1 MSPDRIVFIGH
12 STLLIELDG
21 IALLTDP
28 LLRNRVVHLR
38 RQVAPADLQTALLA
52 DAVLVSHLHHD
63 HLDPASLRLLG
74 SDMRL
79 VVPKGTARWL
89 CRQGFTSVSELG
101 VGEVLELGSLR
112 IAAVTAYHD
121 GRRFPR
127 GPGAQSVGYL
137 IHSRR
142 TIYFA
147 GDTELFARMAE
158 LSPEIDVALLPVAGW
173 SPRLGRGHMDPDDAA
188 RATRLLKPRV
198 AIPIHWGTLLPLGLG
213 TRHRRRLAEP
223 ARRFASE
230 VGRVAPG
237 TEVRILAPGEETR
250 L

>member
-21 IALLTDP
+21 VALLTDP
-28 LLRNRVVHLR
+28 LLRGRVAHLR
-38 RQVAPADLQTALLA
+38 RQVAPADLETARLG

-63 HLDPASLRLLG
+63 HLDPVSLRLLG
-74 SDMRL
+74 SDVRL
-79 VVPKGTARWL
+79 VVPKGAARWL
-89 CRQGFTSVSELG
+89 RGHGFTSVSELG
-101 VGEVLELGSLR
+101 VGEALELGSVG
-112 IAAVTAYHD
+112 VTAVAAHHD

-137 IHSRR
+137 IHATR
-142 TIYFA
+142 TVYFA
-147 GDTELFARMAE
+147 GDTELFPRMAG
-158 LSPEIDVALLPVAGW
+158 LSGEIDVALLPVAGW
-173 SPRLGRGHMDPDDAA
+173 SPKLGPGHMDPDDAA
-188 RATRLLKPRV
+188 RATRLLNPRV

-213 TRHRRRLAEP
+213 ARHRRRLAEP
-223 ARRFASE
+223 ARRFARE